1 MAHKNLSDD
10 EHVANDQPLY
20 SISVAARMTGVRVAT
35 LRAWERRYGFPHS
48 ARTPGKHRL
57 YSSREIMR
65 LRWVKAQ
72 LDAGLR
78 AGQAIQALRYLEEQ
92 GRSLDQSLSPSA
104 VARIGEG
111 VPSLTA
117 FQERLISALLAS
129 DIQKADQ
136 VLREVLAL
144 YPLEDLVLGLIGP
157 TLARIGQAWLDGR
170 ISVAI
175 EHLATNYLRH
185 RLLMWMEAGAPPY
198 RVRPIVLAC
207 APGELHEGS
216 LLMMGVLL
224 RRQRWPVAY
233 LGQSVP
239 LPDLAVFVQ
248 ETQPIAVVLV
258 AMLEVTAQALAEWP
272 RWLPDAA
279 RSGQPLIGYGGRIFV
294 EQPMWREQVPG
305 IFLGDTLSQGL
316 DTLQRHLHRLI
327 SPLP

>member
-1 MAHKNLSDD
+1 
-10 EHVANDQPLY
+10 
-20 SISVAARMTGVRVAT
+20 
-35 LRAWERRYGFPHS
+35 
-48 ARTPGKHRL
+48 
-57 YSSREIMR
+57 MR

-111 VPSLTA
+111 VPSLTV
-117 FQERLISALLAS
+117 FQERLTSALLAS

-157 TLARIGQAWLDGR
+157 TMAQIGQAWLDGR

-198 RVRPIVLAC
+198 RVHPIVLAC

-216 LLMMGVLL
+216 LLMLGVLL

-258 AMLEVTAQALAEWP
+258 AMLETTAQALAEWP

-294 EQPMWREQVPG
+294 EQPMWCQHVPG
-305 IFLGDTLSQGL
+305 VFLGDTLPQGL
-316 DTLQRHLHRLI
+316 DTLQRYLHRLI